1 VCCSPYALTPLTT
14 SPHIHTHLLLHP
26 RAQEHLEK
34 NTEHLAELTEAPLEK
49 MERSEVVNFTRV
61 TMTFLRNLL
70 QGVED
75 GLTTGGTGAKGS
87 K

>member
-1 VCCSPYALTPLTT
+1 
-14 SPHIHTHLLLHP
+14 
-26 RAQEHLEK
+26 
-34 NTEHLAELTEAPLEK
+34 